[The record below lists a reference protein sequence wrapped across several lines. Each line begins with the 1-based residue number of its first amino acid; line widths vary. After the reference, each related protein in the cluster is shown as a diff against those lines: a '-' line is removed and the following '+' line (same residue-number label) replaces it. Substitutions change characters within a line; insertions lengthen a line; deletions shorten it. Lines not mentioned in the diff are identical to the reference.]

1 VVRDLIGWGTPYTA
15 GYATPCHAAAGLLL
29 LQARH
34 AAHVTTDRSRRGGT
48 QMELNEHDRRS
59 QPSMPSV
66 AWHRVDG
73 EEEVAAGV
81 EGGRRRQWPV
91 ASGHQWPP
99 ATASSHGTRH
109 LARSPQ
115 SFAPLGRIDRSRP
128 ALRNLGVSGGSRSLA
143 FSVVPA

>member
-1 VVRDLIGWGTPYTA
+1 MVRDLIGWGTPYTA

-29 LQARH
+29 LQAAAAARH
-34 AAHVTTDRSRRGGT
+34 AAHVTTDRSRRDGT

-59 QPSMPSV
+59 QPCMPSV

-91 ASGHQWPP
+91 AISGRRVLWPP

-115 SFAPLGRIDRSRP
+115 SFAS
-128 ALRNLGVSGGSRSLA
+128 
-143 FSVVPA
+143 